1 MAALKTQYMGLHLD
15 CPLVASASPLSREIA
30 SCRQL
35 EDAGAGAIVLFS
47 LFEEQFVPD
56 KVPYGRMPWHALDA
70 SSFLVDN
77 EEFFV
82 RPHQYLEHV
91 RHAKAA
97 VDVPVIGSLNASSP
111 GRWTQYA
118 EQIQE
123 AGADGLELNL
133 YAIASDPTTSGA
145 AVEARFLEILETVKS
160 KVTIPVALKLSPYFT
175 SLGATARR
183 FDAAGADALVLFNR
197 CYQPEIDIERR
208 EIRTSLELS
217 SPHEAR
223 LPMLWIALL
232 KDRVRAS
239 LAATTG
245 IHSAED
251 AIKLIMA
258 GADVTMVCSVLLR
271 HGIERL
277 RELRREMEAW
287 LDSHAC
293 KSIDEIRGV
302 MCQERRLHRED
313 FERAGYA
320 KVLSRYW

>member
-1 MAALKTQYMGLHLD
+1 MASLTTRYMGLFLD

-30 SCRQL
+30 TCRQL
-35 EDAGAGAIVLFS
+35 EDAGASAIVLFS
-47 LFEEQFVPD
+47 LFEEQFAPD
-56 KVPYGRMPWHALDA
+56 KAPHGTMPWHALDA
-70 SSFLVDN
+70 SAFLVDS

-91 RHAKAA
+91 RHVKAA
-97 VDVPVIGSLNASSP
+97 VDVPVIGSLNAVSP

-118 EQIQE
+118 EQIQQ
-123 AGADGLELNL
+123 AGADGLELNI
-133 YAIASDPTTSGA
+133 YSIVSDPTLSGSA
-145 AVEARFLEILETVKS
+145 LEARFLELLEDVKS

-175 SLGATARR
+175 SLAATARR
-183 FDAAGADALVLFNR
+183 FDAAGVDALVLFNR
-197 CYQPEIDIERR
+197 SYQPEIDIERR

-217 SPHEAR
+217 LPHEGR

-232 KDRVRAS
+232 KDRIRAS

-251 AIKLIMA
+251 AIKMIMA

-271 HGIERL
+271 HGVGHL
-277 RELRREMEAW
+277 GELRRGMESW
-287 LDSHAC
+287 LDSHGY